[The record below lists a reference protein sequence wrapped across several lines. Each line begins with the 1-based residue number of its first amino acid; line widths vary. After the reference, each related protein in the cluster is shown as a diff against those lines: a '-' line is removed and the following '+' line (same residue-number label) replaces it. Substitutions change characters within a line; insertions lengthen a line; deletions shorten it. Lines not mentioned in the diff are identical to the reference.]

1 MDVKGTSVKKRRC
14 LVLALESG
22 IPTKSPR
29 RLLKILIE
37 HNVRLQDL
45 KLSDDSIRKAVC
57 DEYMH
62 LVTIIVLQ
70 TTVGPFSWEVAK
82 PCEIFKAYM
91 ESPAL
96 APFVQVMLAKRG
108 LDPRFPLLM
117 VFYCDEVTPGSQL
130 KVNNKR
136 KTMTYYGLL
145 LDLPAKFAHA

>member
-22 IPTKSPR
+22 IPTKRLR
-29 RLLKILIE
+29 RLLEILIE
-37 HNVRLQDL
+37 HNVRLEDL
-45 KLSDDSIRKAVC
+45 KLSNVAIFKAAG

-62 LVTIIVLQ
+62 LVTTVVLQ

-96 APFVQVMLAKRG
+96 APFVQVMVAKRD
-108 LDPRFPLLM
+108 LDP
-117 VFYCDEVTPGSQL
+117 
-130 KVNNKR
+130 
-136 KTMTYYGLL
+136 
-145 LDLPAKFAHA
+145 